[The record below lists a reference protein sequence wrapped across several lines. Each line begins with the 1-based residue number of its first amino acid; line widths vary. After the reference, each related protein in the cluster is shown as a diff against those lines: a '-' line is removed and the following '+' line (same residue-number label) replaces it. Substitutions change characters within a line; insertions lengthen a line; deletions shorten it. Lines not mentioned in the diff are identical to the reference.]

1 MHVHKLRS
9 IVDTDTV
16 PLGKR
21 DAAADQ
27 FAGRLNV
34 FIRFIRSG
42 KVPVRLVLLSN
53 CLVVFIFILVVSLL
67 IFLLALAMTTF
78 FALFTVT
85 VTRA

>member
-21 DAAADQ
+21 NAAADQ

-42 KVPVRLVLLSN
+42 KVPVGLVLLSN
-53 CLVVFIFILVVSLL
+53 RLVVFIFILVVPFL
-67 IFLLALAMTTF
+67 IFLLAMTTF

>member
-53 CLVVFIFILVVSLL
+53 RLVVFIFILVVPFLILL
-67 IFLLALAMTTF
+67 LAMTTL
-78 FALFTVT
+78 FALLAVT

>member
-42 KVPVRLVLLSN
+42 KVPVGLVLLSN
-53 CLVVFIFILVVSLL
+53 RLVVFIFILVVPFLILL
-67 IFLLALAMTTF
+67 LAMTTL
-78 FALFTVT
+78 FALLAVT

>member
-53 CLVVFIFILVVSLL
+53 RLVVFIFILVVPFLILL
-67 IFLLALAMTTF
+67 LAMTTF
-78 FALFTVT
+78 LALFTVT